1 MEKILKKLIA
11 GRIVIVSAANV
22 VDITHIL
29 SENYIVDNVIV
40 RNLGLNFSMIIPNS
54 KLIKKIENDKSKI

>member
-11 GRIVIVSAANV
+11 GRMVIVNATNV
-22 VDITHIL
+22 VDITHVL